1 MTLLILACTLSKQQ
15 NWWPSI
21 VTVFYLLVPFPLLV
35 AKQVGSDPGGFG
47 GQSNAPKEWAYF
59 VTTGII
65 ISALALPIV
74 MAGVGTVSYQYASD
88 VASSKI
94 HLIRNIVMTN

>member
-1 MTLLILACTLSKQQ
+1 M
-15 NWWPSI
+15 
-21 VTVFYLLVPFPLLV
+21 FYLLVPFPILV
-35 AKQVGSDPGGFG
+35 AKQVAGDGGGFG

-74 MAGVGTVSYQYASD
+74 MAGVGTVSCEYISMPL
-88 VASSKI
+88 
-94 HLIRNIVMTN
+94 HLTFVS